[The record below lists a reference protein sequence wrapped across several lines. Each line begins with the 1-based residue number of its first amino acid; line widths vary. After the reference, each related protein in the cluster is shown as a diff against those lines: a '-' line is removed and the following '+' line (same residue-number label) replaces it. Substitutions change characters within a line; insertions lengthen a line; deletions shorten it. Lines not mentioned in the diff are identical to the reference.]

1 MAEQTAQIC
10 ILGGGFAGL
19 YTALRLAQL
28 PWDELCQPV
37 ITLVD
42 HSDRFLFTPL
52 LYELVTGEL
61 QSWEI
66 APPFSE
72 LLKDTSIHFVQEN
85 VAEIRPHT
93 ATVQLSSDQTLS
105 YDRLVIALGGEPMST
120 NIPGMTEYGYQFRTL
135 ADAYRL
141 DEKLRELEVSDHE
154 KIRIALVGAGPSGVE
169 LACKLAERLGKRGRV
184 RLMDRN
190 SEILKSSP
198 KFNQDA
204 AQKALEE
211 RGVWVDLESNP
222 IAMTSDSLT
231 LRYKDET
238 TEIPVD
244 LVLWTIGSQVATPI
258 QQLDLAKNDQGR
270 LLTTSTLQVPDH
282 PTIFALGDAAHCCD
296 RDGQQIPHT
305 AQAAFQQADYA
316 AWNIWASLNQRPLLP
331 FAYSHLGEMLTLG
344 SDAAALAGLGL
355 TLDGPLAYLVRRL
368 AYLYRMPT
376 LDHQLKVGLN
386 WVFRPLIEQLTR

>member
-1 MAEQTAQIC
+1 MTEQTAHIC

-28 PWDELCQPV
+28 PWDELSQPV

-42 HSDRFLFTPL
+42 QGDRFVFTPL
-52 LYELVTGEL
+52 LYELLTGEL

-72 LLKDTSIHFVQEN
+72 LLKETSIHFIQATVQE
-85 VAEIRPHT
+85 IQTKT
-93 ATVQLSSDQTLS
+93 ATVQLSSEQILS
-105 YDRLVIALGGEPMST
+105 YDRLVIALGGEPAVS
-120 NIPGMTEYGYQFRTL
+120 NIPGMVEYGYPFRTL

-141 DEKLRELEVSDHE
+141 DERLRELEISDQD
-154 KIRIALVGAGPSGVE
+154 KIRISLVGAGPSGVE

-184 RLMDRN
+184 RLIDRN
-190 SEILKSSP
+190 TEILKSSP
-198 KFNQDA
+198 KFNQET

-211 RGVWVDLESNP
+211 RGVWVDLETTP
-222 IAMTSDSLT
+222 IAMAPHSLT
-231 LRYKDET
+231 LSYKDDT
-238 TEIPVD
+238 SEIPVD
-244 LVLWTIGSQVATPI
+244 LVIWTIGTQVAAPI
-258 QQLDLAKNDQGR
+258 QTLELAKNDQGR
-270 LLTTSTLQVPDH
+270 LITIPTLQVADH
-282 PTIFALGDAAHCCD
+282 ETIFALGDAAYICD
-296 RDGQQIPHT
+296 REGQQIPAT

-331 FAYSHLGEMLTLG
+331 FSYSHLGEMLTLG

-386 WVFRPLIEQLTR
+386 WVFRPLIDQLTR